1 MSSEKKTIQIN
12 PDLFQLNGSG
22 KTKKTKPTKQENK
35 IKIKSTSITPA
46 KNNTLKREIL
56 RVIRGKQQDEYK
68 RLFSKSANDKIIKK
82 DTTDSNSVDIDTNFN
97 SSLQYFSNLE
107 KKINQENENNQT
119 LRKMPPITNE
129 PIIFNEL
136 PSEFNLSMPTEN
148 CSFNIEQPKPIP
160 KYIFPQHPGYG
171 CLKGGV
177 IPTYRTIKNK
187 EGIMNIPTLG
197 PSSPAVPSSAVPSPA
212 VPSPAVPS
220 LAVPSPAVPSP
231 AVPSPAVPSLA
242 LPSSLNSFKQNNS
255 DDNKNQIMKAEIKHH
270 FTEKTNSINNNLKK
284 IKNMKRKKIY
294 KRTYRVGKSKTA
306 PKIGCLISN
315 KTVRHKIQQGVYE
328 LKHTNMK
335 DVRKFLLKKG
345 FIKVGTVAPNDV
357 LRKMY
362 ESVATVC
369 GEVQNHNPD
378 NLLYNFMNDKE
389 N

>member
-22 KTKKTKPTKQENK
+22 KTKKTKPTKENK

-56 RVIRGKQQDEYK
+56 KVIRGKQQDEYK
-68 RLFSKSANDKIIKK
+68 RLFSKSANDKINKK
-82 DTTDSNSVDIDTNFN
+82 DTNDSNSVNIDTNFN

-119 LRKMPPITNE
+119 LRKMPTITNE

-136 PSEFNLSMPTEN
+136 PSEFKLSVPTEN

-177 IPTYRTIKNK
+177 IPTYRTIKNRQ
-187 EGIMNIPTLG
+187 GIINIPTVAPL
-197 PSSPAVPSSAVPSPA
+197 SP
-212 VPSPAVPS
+212 
-220 LAVPSPAVPSP
+220 AVPSPAVPSP
-231 AVPSPAVPSLA
+231 AVPSPAVPSPA
-242 LPSSLNSFKQNNS
+242 VHDSSNSYNSSSFTPLKQNNS
-255 DDNKNQIMKAEIKHH
+255 DNKNEIMKAEIKHH

-315 KTVRHKIQQGVYE
+315 KTVRHKIQQGMYE

-378 NLLYNFMNDKE
+378 NLLYNFINDKE
-389 N
+389 S